1 MLGARGI
8 RAVEVL
14 FPMEDVD
21 VLPREPG
28 LQQGLDGSLSMLR
41 VGDGAHHAIRW
52 IRDEVVW
59 LARR

>member
-14 FPMEDVD
+14 FPLEDVD

-41 VGDGAHHAIRW
+41 VNEAAQHAIGW
-52 IRDEVVW
+52 IRDVGV
-59 LARR
+59 